1 MSCVLSS
8 GVRSMGSYRGEICA
22 VHKKHHREP
31 MKGAGMI
38 GPMHK
43 CKHCRSCLLSLPAP
57 AMWKSKWEKQ
67 NALSL
72 GNDGAISKFQN
83 RNVFLFLNLIL
94 VRLLSL
100 LCFFFFLQSMGE
112 GLLMGVWGTSK
123 LIHDHKVPPHRV
135 CHPTVVHGAL
145 WTRPLAIGT
154 GAGSWRH

>member
-1 MSCVLSS
+1 MSRVLSS
-8 GVRSMGSYRGEICA
+8 GVRSVGSYSGEICA
-22 VHKKHHREP
+22 VYKKHHREP

-43 CKHCRSCLLSLPAP
+43 CKHCRSCLLSLSAP

-100 LCFFFFLQSMGE
+100 LCFFTEYGWGVTYGSVRDFQTHTWPQSPTSS
-112 GLLMGVWGTSK
+112 GLPSHSSSRCPLNEATCHWDWG
-123 LIHDHKVPPHRV
+123 R
-135 CHPTVVHGAL
+135 
-145 WTRPLAIGT
+145 
-154 GAGSWRH
+154 